1 MAVHKL
7 RKVVLFSSLTIL
19 CIYFA
24 VMFFINLNEISERE
38 LEQATFQIT
47 EYLTIV
53 DEFAQDMSKLSSSY
67 LDVDDA
73 RIDKYIESLKFQD
86 NYTYGSS
93 DELMDLN
100 RRIIGRGTKET
111 VDRDS
116 YYINLIYVFDRFFRD
131 FSVGFSE
138 IISMNY
144 FSEHD
149 FVYTYSNVGM
159 DYLSK
164 VGYYVEKTRYL
175 TTVDKLAGSRDLLWQ
190 YTNDENY
197 SDKRELIA
205 SIPIYE
211 GDRLEGIVGIRYS
224 LDLID
229 NILKNNFY
237 QTYLID
243 REGTVVSSNVY
254 STKKRVG
261 FANIKDKELFG
272 EKKGGIVLDYAFNE
286 NGYELGYY
294 ADYFKFS
301 NLIEDEYVLFVYVPA
316 YTYLFGIIY
325 SLISMFIISKI
336 ALWLE
341 DTYDRLN
348 IVRTQLKQKYREVSR
363 LKVELEHVSK
373 VDFLTNLYNRRYFL
387 EMLADEKLLNSNNKN
402 ANFIIVLIDI
412 DHFKSVNDTYGHAAG
427 DEVLKMV
434 SSVIMNNVR
443 GEDIVCRWGGEEL
456 LVVLTNIAIE
466 EGVNVAEKLRQR
478 VEETATITDTDTI
491 EVTISAGVTQMPMS
505 GNFDTA
511 LIDADSA
518 LYEAKSTGR
527 NKIVLFQNE
536 DSTK

>member
-24 VMFFINLNEISERE
+24 VMFFVNLNEISQRE

-53 DEFAQDMSKLSSSY
+53 DEFAEDMSKLSGSY
-67 LDVDDA
+67 LDVEDA
-73 RIDKYIESLKFQD
+73 RIDKYIDSLEYKD

-93 DELMDLN
+93 DEIMDLN
-100 RRIIGRGTKET
+100 RRIIGRGTEET
-111 VDRDS
+111 VERDS
-116 YYINLIYVFDRFFRD
+116 YYINLAYVFDRFFRD
-131 FSVGFSE
+131 FSVGFPE
-138 IISMNY
+138 IVSMNY

-149 FVYTYSNVGM
+149 FVYTYSNLGA

-164 VGYYVEKTRYL
+164 VGYYVEKSRYEEVVAEL
-175 TTVDKLAGSRDLLWQ
+175 DGRRDVMWQ

-205 SIPIYE
+205 NIPIYE
-211 GDRLEGIVGIRYS
+211 DDRLEGVVGIRYA
-224 LDLID
+224 LDLVD
-229 NILKNNFY
+229 NILANNYY

-243 REGTVVSSNVY
+243 KDGTIVSSNVNKTY
-254 STKKRVG
+254 KRVG
-261 FANIKDKELFG
+261 FSNVKDSSIFG
-272 EKKGGIVLDYAFNE
+272 EKKGEKIIECAFENNE
-286 NGYELGYY
+286 YELGYR
-294 ADYFKFS
+294 ADHFRFS
-301 NLIEDEYVLFVYVPA
+301 NLIEDQYVLFVYVPA

-325 SLISMFIISKI
+325 SLISMFVICKI

-341 DTYDRLN
+341 ETYDRLN
-348 IVRTQLKQKYREVSR
+348 IVRTQLKQKYSEVSR

-387 EMLADEKLLNSNNKN
+387 ELLEDERFLNSNNTS
-402 ANFIIVLIDI
+402 ANFILILIDI
-412 DHFKSVNDTYGHAAG
+412 DHFKNVNDTYGHAAG
-427 DEVLKMV
+427 DEVLKTI
-434 SSVIMNNVR
+434 SSTIVNNVR

-466 EGVNVAEKLRQR
+466 EGMIVAEKLRQK
-478 VEETATITDTDTI
+478 VQDTVTITDTDRI
-491 EVTISAGVTQMPMS
+491 DVTISAGVTDIDMT
-505 GNFDTA
+505 GNFDNA
-511 LIDADSA
+511 LTDADSA

-527 NKIVLFQNE
+527 NKIVLFDGTQ
-536 DSTK
+536 